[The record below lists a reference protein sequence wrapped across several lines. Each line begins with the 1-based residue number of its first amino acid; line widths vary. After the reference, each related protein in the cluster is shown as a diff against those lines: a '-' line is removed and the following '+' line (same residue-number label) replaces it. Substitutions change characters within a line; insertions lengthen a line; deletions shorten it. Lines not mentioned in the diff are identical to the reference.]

1 MEKRKCIGIIAEFD
15 PFHRGHAHLIAQA
28 KAALPNAPAV
38 CVMSGPFTQRGEAA
52 IGGKYARAEMALRCG
67 ADLVVELPVQWAVSS
82 AESFARGGVQIL
94 HALGITHLAFG
105 SESGDLAALQA
116 VAQALSSAAF
126 PDALWPYLQQG
137 LPFASARQKALE
149 MLVGAETAD
158 CLTRPNNLL
167 GIEYLRA
174 MQTLAPEMSALTI
187 PRVGVAHNAA
197 GVNEGFASA
206 SQIRQWLLAGE
217 LERACGQMP
226 APAAELLRRAWQAG
240 QCPAALAQNARGIL
254 TILRRMPPEDWRAL
268 PDCGEGLEHRLCRAA
283 AESAT
288 LEQFWE
294 TVKSKRYAHARIRR
308 LTLWAYLGLTCQTR
322 WTEGAPYVRVL
333 GLGAGGKDVLKQAKG
348 LGRLPV
354 LTKPAQVKRWDAR
367 CQEQFNIDASAQ
379 MLWGMCL
386 PEVGRALNE
395 WVMGPAVIKSLSS

>member
-1 MEKRKCIGIIAEFD
+1 MEERNCIGIIAEFD

-28 KAALPNAPAV
+28 KAALPGAPVV
-38 CVMSGPFTQRGEAA
+38 CAMSGPFTQRGEAA
-52 IGGKYARAEMALRCG
+52 IVSKYARAEMALRCG

-94 HALGITHLAFG
+94 HALGVTHLAFG
-105 SESGDLAALQA
+105 SESGDLTALQA
-116 VAQALSSAAF
+116 MAQALDSDAF
-126 PDALWPYLQQG
+126 PNALRPYLQQG

-149 MLVGAETAD
+149 TLVGVETAA

-174 MQTLAPEMSALTI
+174 IRTLAPEMRALTI
-187 PRVGVAHNAA
+187 PRVGVTHNAA

-217 LERACGQMP
+217 RERACAQMP
-226 APAAELLRRAWQAG
+226 GPAAGILRGQAPAALTY
-240 QCPAALAQNARGIL
+240 NARGIL
-254 TILRRMPPEDWRAL
+254 TILRRMTPEDWRAL

-283 AESAT
+283 GESTT
-288 LEQFWE
+288 LEQFWDA
-294 TVKSKRYAHARIRR
+294 VKSKRYAHARIRR
-308 LTLWAYLGLTCQTR
+308 LTLWAYLGLTRQER
-322 WTEGAPYVRVL
+322 WTEGVPYVRVL
-333 GLGAGGKDVLKQAKG
+333 GLCEGGKGVLKQAKG

-354 LTKPAQVKRWDAR
+354 LTKPAQVKRWDER
-367 CQEQFNIDASAQ
+367 CQRQFDLDASAQ

-386 PEVGRALNE
+386 PEVGQALNE
-395 WVMGPAVIKSLSS
+395 WAMGPVVIR

>member
-1 MEKRKCIGIIAEFD
+1 MEERNCIGIIAEFD

-28 KAALPNAPAV
+28 KAALPGAPVV
-38 CVMSGPFTQRGEAA
+38 CAMSGPFTQRGEAA
-52 IGGKYARAEMALRCG
+52 IASKYARAEMALRCG

-82 AESFARGGVQIL
+82 AESFARGGVQML
-94 HALGITHLAFG
+94 HALGVTHLAFG
-105 SESGDLAALQA
+105 SESGDLTALQA
-116 VAQALSSAAF
+116 VAQALDSADF
-126 PDALWPYLQQG
+126 PDALRPYLQQG

-149 MLVGAETAD
+149 TLVGAETAA

-174 MQTLAPEMSALTI
+174 IRTLAPEMRVLTI

-197 GVNEGFASA
+197 GVKEGFASA

-217 LERACGQMP
+217 LERACEQVP
-226 APAAELLRRAWQAG
+226 EPAAEILRG
-240 QCPAALAQNARGIL
+240 QTPAALTYNARGIL
-254 TILRRMPPEDWRAL
+254 TILRRMTPEDWRAL

-283 AESAT
+283 GESTT
-288 LEQFWE
+288 LEQFWDA
-294 TVKSKRYAHARIRR
+294 VKSKRYAHARIRR
-308 LTLWAYLGLTCQTR
+308 LTLWAYLGLTRQER
-322 WTEGAPYVRVL
+322 WESGVPYVRVL
-333 GLGAGGKDVLKQAKG
+333 GLSEGGKAVLKQAKG

-354 LTKPAQVKRWDAR
+354 LTKPAQVKRWDER
-367 CQEQFNIDASAQ
+367 CQAQFAIDASAQ

-395 WVMGPAVIKSLSS
+395 WAMGPVVVR